1 MEVLA
6 SQFDWLEWCWDLLL
20 SRSAAATLHVVAAE
34 LLLLLRQRLDLG
46 VHGVHQPL
54 LVPLLLVHERG
65 EAERVVLL
73 LPLLQLVEQDDG
85 GLGLDA
91 DVLGRRVA
99 VVGQVGAPI
108 PRDEQVQELAEVA
121 EGQQENALLKRSF
134 FG

>member
-1 MEVLA
+1 M
-6 SQFDWLEWCWDLLL
+6 
-20 SRSAAATLHVVAAE
+20 
-34 LLLLLRQRLDLG
+34 LLLRQSLYFG
-46 VHGVHQPL
+46 VHCVHQPL